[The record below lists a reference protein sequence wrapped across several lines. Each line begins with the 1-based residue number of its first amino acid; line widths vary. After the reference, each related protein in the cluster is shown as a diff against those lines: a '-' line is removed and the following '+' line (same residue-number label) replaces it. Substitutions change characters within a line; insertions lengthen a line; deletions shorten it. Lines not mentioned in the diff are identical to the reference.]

1 MNVVEMIPILITSAS
16 VFAVIAYAI
25 YLEFRK
31 KKLLS
36 DQVMALIEKGGQ
48 VPDLQALI
56 PRPNYVRRG
65 YMLMGFGIALTLA
78 LAMNVSFASGAWGL
92 LFIGLGGAY
101 LLAEKTSETRP

>member
-1 MNVVEMIPILITSAS
+1 MNFVEMIPVVITSGS
-16 VFAVIAYAI
+16 VFAVIAFAI

-78 LAMNVSFASGAWGL
+78 LALNVSVSHGAWGL
-92 LFIGLGGAY
+92 LFIGLGAAY
-101 LLAEKTSETRP
+101 LLAEKKTEK